1 MAEFAI
7 ALPLLLLLL
16 VAIVD
21 FGLYLYDNIGVQ
33 AGLRAASQVAIQA
46 TTAGAA
52 IYPDDQIRRLVRDAH
67 GPINPILDGEI
78 SIVRQAAD
86 PVFGGQFTSV
96 TISINHRHEFMFPA
110 FMLGGREF
118 LLIGASLKSIM
129 VPGFAP

>member
-21 FGLYLYDNIGVQ
+21 FGLYLYDTIGVQ

-46 TTAGAA
+46 NTAGLAV
-52 IYPDDQIRRLVRDAH
+52 YPDAQIRRLVREAH
-67 GPINPILDGEI
+67 GPINPILDEEVT
-78 SIVRQAAD
+78 IVRQAAD
-86 PVFGGQFTSV
+86 PAFGGQFTSV
-96 TISINHRHEFMFPA
+96 TISINHRHSFMFPA

-118 LLIGASLKSIM
+118 LQITASLKSIM